1 MNEADKKPTN
11 LGEQISHSDKYRAP
25 QSMPV
30 PSESVKEADKIKS
43 ELEDFKKKLIK
54 KFPFTIAL
62 SILPAPSFKWFE
74 EEEGLVPEEVSR
86 KPLHLYMIVPEDEYK
101 NIAKKIKPEV
111 LKLIQEGKHNI
122 WVHIKTPVD
131 VWNYGLDS
139 KFELIDAVGSSYPL
153 HDKGLLGALRV
164 ANIHKTL
171 VLRKFEKYV
180 ATYAVGGSLV
190 RGTAGK
196 DSDVDTFV
204 VIDDTDVK
212 KMPRMQLLEKLRGF
226 IYDYIREANALAG
239 VKNILN
245 VQVYLLTDFW
255 QSVKDAT
262 PVIFTFIRDGVPMH
276 DRGTFLPWKLLLKM
290 GKIKPSPEAVDTF
303 MKYGDQNESLV
314 KRRLI
319 DAMVDIYWG
328 VITPTQALMML
339 AGQAPPV
346 PKTIVEDV
354 RKEFVEKDKIMS
366 PADLKTLA
374 WVVGLYKDYEHG
386 KLSSISGE
394 EIDKLLKASKEY
406 DTHLKALRK
415 KLEGR
420 LIEQTA
426 QHVYDGLFGLLQNIL
441 GNHAPNK
448 LIELFQKEL
457 IKHGKIPE
465 RYLPVLKEVAKIKE
479 RLKKI
484 TQGELD
490 MVRRDAEDLMNK
502 LVEYTQRKDMVKG
515 EKGMLHL
522 MYGDKKA
529 ELILTHEAIFVVMEG
544 KIQKVGTHS
553 LVESNATELEKAMHA
568 QLDAKDTRL
577 PSSAL
582 SILKK
587 ELGEFTIV
595 L

>member
-1 MNEADKKPTN
+1 MSESDKKPSS
-11 LGEQISHSDKYRAP
+11 LGEQISHADKYRPP

-30 PSESVKEADKIKS
+30 PSETVKEADKIKG

-62 SILPAPSFKWFE
+62 SILPAASFKWFE
-74 EEEGLVPEEVSR
+74 EEEGITAEEVAR
-86 KPLHLYMIVPEDEYK
+86 KPLHLYMIIPEEEYK
-101 NIAKKIKPEV
+101 DIAKKIKPEV
-111 LKLIQEGKHNI
+111 VKLIQEGKHNV

-226 IYDYIREANALAG
+226 IYDYIREASALAG

-303 MKYGDQNESLV
+303 MKYGEQNDGLV
-314 KRRLI
+314 KRRLM
-319 DAMVDIYWG
+319 DAMIDIYWG

-354 RKEFVEKDKIMS
+354 RKEFVEKEKIMS

-386 KLSSISGE
+386 KLKEIPGN

-406 DTHLKALRK
+406 DEHLKVLRK

-420 LIEQTA
+420 LVEQTVK
-426 QHVYDGLFGLLQNIL
+426 QVHESTFGLLKNIF
-441 GNHAPNK
+441 GNHSEDK
-448 LIELFQKEL
+448 LISMFQKEI
-457 IKHGKIPE
+457 IKHGKLPE
-465 RYLPVLKEVAKIKE
+465 RYGPVLKEISTVRA
-479 RLKKI
+479 RSKKMS
-484 TQGELD
+484 QGEID
-490 MVRRDAEDLMNK
+490 RVRRDAEDLMGK
-502 LVEYTQRKDMVKG
+502 LVEYMQRKDLIKS
-515 EKGMLHL
+515 EKGVLKIT
-522 MYGDKKA
+522 YNDKKA
-529 ELILTHEAIFVVMEG
+529 ELVLTHEASFLVMEG
-544 KIQKVGTHS
+544 KIKKVGTHS
-553 LVESNATELEKAMHA
+553 LTESNANELEKAMHA
-568 QLDAKDTRL
+568 THDGKDTHL
-577 PSSAL
+577 PSHVL
-582 SILKK
+582 SVLKK
-587 ELGEFTIV
+587 ELGDFTIV

>member
-1 MNEADKKPTN
+1 M
-11 LGEQISHSDKYRAP
+11 
-25 QSMPV
+25 
-30 PSESVKEADKIKS
+30 
-43 ELEDFKKKLIK
+43 
-54 KFPFTIAL
+54 
-62 SILPAPSFKWFE
+62 
-74 EEEGLVPEEVSR
+74 
-86 KPLHLYMIVPEDEYK
+86 
-101 NIAKKIKPEV
+101 
-111 LKLIQEGKHNI
+111 
-122 WVHIKTPVD
+122 
-131 VWNYGLDS
+131 
-139 KFELIDAVGSSYPL
+139 
-153 HDKGLLGALRV
+153 
-164 ANIHKTL
+164 
-171 VLRKFEKYV
+171 
-180 ATYAVGGSLV
+180 
-190 RGTAGK
+190 
-196 DSDVDTFV
+196 
-204 VIDDTDVK
+204 
-212 KMPRMQLLEKLRGF
+212 KLRGF

-339 AGQAPPV
+339 AGQSPPV

-502 LVEYTQRKDMVKG
+502 LCRVYAAQR
-515 EKGMLHL
+515 
-522 MYGDKKA
+522 YGQGRK
-529 ELILTHEAIFVVMEG
+529 
-544 KIQKVGTHS
+544 
-553 LVESNATELEKAMHA
+553 
-568 QLDAKDTRL
+568 R
-577 PSSAL
+577 SAA
-582 SILKK
+582 SDIRR
-587 ELGEFTIV
+587 
-595 L
+595 